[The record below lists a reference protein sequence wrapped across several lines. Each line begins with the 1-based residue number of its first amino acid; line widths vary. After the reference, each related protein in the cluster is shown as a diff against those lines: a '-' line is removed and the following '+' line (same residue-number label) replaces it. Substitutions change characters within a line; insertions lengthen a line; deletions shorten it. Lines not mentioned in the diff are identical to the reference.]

1 MKRSL
6 NKRTLI
12 ITLLMIAIMTSTVFA
27 KPLLRIIQV
36 SDSDIIIQLNGK
48 EISFGEDEKPFVHNG
63 TTYVPLRTFAEQDN
77 KEVSWDGK
85 NNQVIITDGS
95 KISSNPLLEQNVSGT
110 LWLMSS
116 ENRAN
121 SYQAFNLAR
130 MMFDKAMDEN
140 KSKKNLA
147 VIVDI
152 DDTLINS
159 TSYTCQ
165 LIGGREWTTQ
175 AWEEWIA
182 SDAPEAIPG
191 SVEFLN
197 YVVDNGG
204 EVFYI
209 TNRWPGIKGS
219 TLKSLNQLGFPAK
232 DEKYLMVREDGTPS
246 SKESRRNLA
255 EKDHNLVLL
264 MGDNLEDFSDAFSPS
279 LGLAGRAKAVDEFKE
294 KWGKKFI
301 VLPNP
306 MYGDWEKTM
315 VNNKKGLSVEETVE
329 IRREILLRTDSAGL

>member
-1 MKRSL
+1 LKL
-6 NKRTLI
+6 NLSKRTVI

-27 KPLLRIIQV
+27 KPLLKTIQL
-36 SDSDIIIQLNGK
+36 SDNDITIQLNGK
-48 EISFGEDEKPFVHNG
+48 EISFGEGEKPFVHNG

-85 NNQVIITDGS
+85 NNQAIITDGS
-95 KISSNPLLEQNVSGT
+95 KISSSPLLEQNVSGT

-121 SYQAFNLAR
+121 SYQAFNLAK

-140 KSKKNLA
+140 KSKKKLA

-152 DDTLINS
+152 DDTIIDS

-165 LIGGREWTTQ
+165 LMGGKEWTTQ

-182 SDAPEAIPG
+182 SDAPKAIPG
-191 SVEFLN
+191 SVGFLN

-209 TNRWPGIKGS
+209 TNRWPFG
-219 TLKSLNQLGFPAK
+219 
-232 DEKYLMVREDGTPS
+232 
-246 SKESRRNLA
+246 
-255 EKDHNLVLL
+255 LL
-264 MGDNLEDFSDAFSPS
+264 
-279 LGLAGRAKAVDEFKE
+279 
-294 KWGKKFI
+294 
-301 VLPNP
+301 
-306 MYGDWEKTM
+306 
-315 VNNKKGLSVEETVE
+315 
-329 IRREILLRTDSAGL
+329 